1 MLSSISNQHHQQ
13 SSQAQQQQQQQQHYS
28 QSMGAG
34 GGPYGYNTTPTY
46 AHAHAQ
52 LQQQQQQ
59 QQQQHPASSSYAY
72 SSHTLPAQHPHS
84 HSQAGGGVIGT
95 SQPSYSVPTPAQAP
109 TVQEIAVHEPDL
121 NKRPT
126 RSAMKGAKSKE
137 MFQKQ
142 LEQTLNTRN
151 SLSLQRPPSGAAG
164 DGMWAGGAAGDGMW
178 AGTAAGD
185 TPKARPRVA
194 PKPTSMRA
202 HDNKENLRPT
212 SESSDDEEIH
222 WRDDADSECSCRRCS
237 LPQICGGGSRCGLVL
252 YN

>member
-13 SSQAQQQQQQQQHYS
+13 SSQAQQQQQQQHYS

-84 HSQAGGGVIGT
+84 HSQSAAGGGVIGT

-164 DGMWAGGAAGDGMW
+164 DGMWAGGAA
-178 AGTAAGD
+178 AGD

-222 WRDDADSECSCRRCS
+222 WRDDADSECSGRRC
-237 LPQICGGGSRCGLVL
+237 RCGDAAVSGRRTT
-252 YN
+252 NAHAHVF